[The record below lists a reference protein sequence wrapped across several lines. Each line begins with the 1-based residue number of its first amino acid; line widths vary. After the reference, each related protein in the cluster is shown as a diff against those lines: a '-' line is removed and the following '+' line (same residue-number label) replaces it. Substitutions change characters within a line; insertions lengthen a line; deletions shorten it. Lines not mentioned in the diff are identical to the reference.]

1 MTNSLS
7 FPQEIID
14 SIVETIDDKVSLESC
29 ASTSR
34 SFLYPS
40 RKRLFSSISLHSSAE
55 SRNFY
60 DILSRN
66 PYIQSFVK
74 TLWIYDHGTESR
86 CMCDNEDLLSIL
98 QLPLRCLE
106 TFAVSYSV
114 MIALDWNTLSADMKA
129 AFWDIVHSSSLTSF
143 ILRHAMDVPLDIFL
157 GLTSVRALDLNC
169 VDLDIF
175 DNKHWDPTSQVT
187 SLSENTASPTDRSL
201 AVERIS
207 WSLPLRRYCPFHCLR
222 AVPILIYDTVPE
234 LPIATRFPFMSY
246 PRFVDFNVPYL
257 FTLTQFDFFLLALGS
272 SLQSPATLEHLTLK
286 CGITLPYVYAFVQAL
301 RALDEWTL
309 LDNVIASSTG
319 SQLHRVDV
327 NIILRVPNVTESML
341 YGEPIAM
348 HQVKAL
354 LFQKLP
360 QLSAKGILSVEVLL
374 AQL

>member
-207 WSLPLRRYCPFHCLR
+207 WSLPLRRYS
-222 AVPILIYDTVPE
+222 
-234 LPIATRFPFMSY
+234 TRFPFMSY